1 MKTIA
6 SALSEMLDA
15 FHPVSHTTA
24 ALREARAL
32 VTCVDVLAQHDL
44 PGFDNSAMDGY
55 AVRTSEVATAGVT
68 LPVVGE
74 SRAGGEFPAELSP
87 GSATRIFTGA
97 PMPAG
102 ADSVIIQ
109 ENTERDAAA
118 VRFLV
123 PATLGGNVRHR
134 GADLRRGEVCIPA
147 RTVIDAGEIG
157 MLASQGLL
165 EVPVFGRPKVA
176 IVATG
181 DELREPGEPLPP
193 GTLYNSNAHALAAA
207 VESVG
212 AEAWVLPIARDDA
225 DDLGKAFNRAFTADV
240 VLCCGG
246 VSVGEYDLVGSTLQH
261 LGVELRFHKVAMK
274 PGKPL
279 LFAMRGTTPFV
290 GLPGNPVSSWVAFEL
305 FVRPCLRQ
313 MLGHS
318 LVHPRTF
325 RVRLGHT
332 HTRSTGR
339 VELARAR
346 LTIDG
351 HATTAHLIAQQG
363 SGSLPSLVAVDALVV
378 FPADQGA
385 FAAGTELTAIALH
398 EARGQATPAFG

>member
-1 MKTIA
+1 MKSIG
-6 SALSEMLDA
+6 SALSEMLEA
-15 FHPVSHTTA
+15 FHPLSHTTA
-24 ALREARAL
+24 PLREARDR

-55 AVRTSEVATAGVT
+55 AVRSSDVATAGVT

-74 SRAGGEFPAELSP
+74 SRAGGELPAELSP
-87 GSATRIFTGA
+87 GSAMRIFTGA

-109 ENTERDAAA
+109 ENSERNGAA
-118 VRFLV
+118 VQFLV
-123 PATLGGNVRHR
+123 SAAPGSNVRLR
-134 GADLRRGEVCIPA
+134 GSDLHRGEVCIPA
-147 RTVIDAGEIG
+147 GTVIDAGAIG

-165 EVPVFGRPKVA
+165 EVPVHRRPKVA

-181 DELREPGEPLPP
+181 DELREPGETLPP
-193 GTLYNSNAHALAAA
+193 GAIYNSNAHALAAA

-212 AEAWVLPIARDDA
+212 AEAWILPIARDNA
-225 DDLGKAFNRAFTADV
+225 EDLGKAFNNAFTADV
-240 VLCCGG
+240 VVCCGG
-246 VSVGEYDLVGSTLQH
+246 VSVGEYDLVDTTLQQ

-305 FVRPCLRQ
+305 FMRPCLRR

-325 RVRLGHT
+325 RVKLGHS
-332 HTRSTGR
+332 HTRSMGR

-351 HATTAHLIAQQG
+351 DTTTAHLIAQQG

-378 FPADQGA
+378 FPADQAA
-385 FAAGTELTAIALH
+385 FPAGSELTAVALH
-398 EARGQATPAFG
+398 EARGHATPALG

>member
-1 MKTIA
+1 MKSIGA
-6 SALSEMLDA
+6 ALSEMLEGFEPLPHA
-15 FHPVSHTTA
+15 TA
-24 ALREARAL
+24 ALREARGL
-32 VTCVDVLAQHDL
+32 VACVDVLAQYDQ

-55 AVRTSEVATAGVT
+55 AVRASEVGTAGVNM
-68 LPVVGE
+68 PVVGE
-74 SRAGGEFPAELSP
+74 SRAGGEFPAALPP
-87 GSATRIFTGA
+87 GSAMRIFTGA

-102 ADSVIIQ
+102 ADSVVIQ
-109 ENTERDAAA
+109 ENTERTAAT

-123 PATLGGNVRHR
+123 SAPPGGNVRRR
-134 GADLRRGEVCIPA
+134 GSDLRCGNVCIPA

-157 MLASQGLL
+157 MLASQGLR
-165 EVPVFGRPKVA
+165 EVPVYRRPKVA

-181 DELREPGEPLPP
+181 DELREPGEALPP
-193 GTLYNSNAHALAAA
+193 GAIYNSNAHALAAA
-207 VESVG
+207 VQGVG
-212 AEAWVLPIARDDA
+212 AEAWVLPIARDNA
-225 DDLGKAFNRAFTADV
+225 EDLGKALSSAFTADV

-246 VSVGEYDLVGSTLQH
+246 VSVGEYDLVGTTLRQ

-279 LFAMRGTTPFV
+279 LFAMRGSTPFV

-305 FVRPCLRQ
+305 FVRPCLRR
-313 MLGHS
+313 MLGHT

-325 RVRLGHT
+325 RVRLGHS
-332 HTRSTGR
+332 HNRSTGR

-351 HATTAHLIAQQG
+351 DATTAHLIAQQG

-385 FAAGTELTAIALH
+385 FAAGSELTAIALH
-398 EARGQATPAFG
+398 ETRGQARPAFG